1 MLQFLHSVKTFL
13 KSDDGPTAVEYAVML
28 AFVFRV
34 CVVAIG
40 ELGTTTLG
48 LYTTSL
54 QEIQK

>member
-1 MLQFLHSVKTFL
+1 MRQFLHSVKTFL

-28 AFVFRV
+28 AFVFLV
-34 CVVAIG
+34 CVVANG